1 MRGNPAPAAGFLAG
15 PHALQLFIDDG
26 ADLRHVAQ
34 AQTFGERQ
42 RRLVQHLAG
51 SDIGARVLIIE
62 ALLTRQIVGRGS
74 DRQVAGF
81 LVPLGGVFRFG
92 QEVEELRHAGVGL
105 FVPCPASPTGW
116 PRR

>member
-1 MRGNPAPAAGFLAG
+1 MCIR
-15 PHALQLFIDDG
+15 D
-26 ADLRHVAQ
+26 R

-81 LVPLGGVFRFG
+81 LVPLGGVFRFEMCIRDSICTSLMVK
-92 QEVEELRHAGVGL
+92 QENAHE
-105 FVPCPASPTGW
+105 
-116 PRR
+116 